1 MDTAASMN
9 SRARED
15 RPRSSKQR
23 NRQREIAETVIAEGT
38 VRIDDLAERFGVSAM
53 TIYRD
58 LDELEAQGV
67 LRKTRGQVT
76 ALASSLFESNTA
88 FRLSQNHAEKEALAH
103 AALEYI
109 EPGQAILMEDS
120 TTGVYLA
127 RLLPQRAPLTVITNF
142 LSVAHELAR
151 EPGITL
157 NILGGQYHGWC
168 DAMMGG
174 MTLDAIH
181 KIRAD
186 TFITSTSAITDDTC
200 YHQTQDTV
208 LVKKAM
214 FESAAQRILYV
225 DHTKF
230 ERRALHALLP
240 LTDFD
245 VVIVDSLTPEEHVK
259 RLRQKGIEVVVAH
272 PKDIREPRRLAAAE
286 H

>member
-1 MDTAASMN
+1 MEPMWPN
-9 SRARED
+9 VPARD
-15 RPRSSKQR
+15 GKTRSSKQR
-23 NRQREIAETVIAEGT
+23 DRQRQIAETVIAEGT
-38 VRIDDLAERFGVSAM
+38 IRIDDLADRFSVSSM

-76 ALASSLFESNTA
+76 AQASSLFESNTT
-88 FRLSQNHAEKEALAH
+88 FRLNQNQDEKEALAH
-103 AALEYI
+103 AAFELI

-127 RLLPQRAPLTVITNF
+127 CLLPQRAPLTVITNF
-142 LSVAHELAR
+142 LTVANEVAR

-157 NILGGQYHGWC
+157 HILGGQFYGWC

-174 MTLDAIH
+174 ATIDAIRNL
-181 KIRAD
+181 RAD
-186 TFITSTSAITDDTC
+186 TFITSTSAIVDDVC

-208 LVKKAM
+208 LVKRAM
-214 FESAAQRILYV
+214 FEAAAQRILYV

-230 ERRALHALLP
+230 QRRALHALLP

-245 VVIVDSLTPEEHVK
+245 VVIVDWLTPKDHLK
-259 RLRQKGIEVVVAH
+259 RLRQHGVEVIVAE
-272 PKDIREPRRLAAAE
+272 PLRGSGRADARELG
-286 H
+286 

>member
-1 MDTAASMN
+1 MAPN
-9 SRARED
+9 PPGARD
-15 RPRSSKQR
+15 ARIRTSKQR
-23 NRQREIAETVIAEGT
+23 SRQRQIAEAVIAEGT
-38 VRIDDLAERFGVSAM
+38 VRIDDLADRFGVSSM
-53 TIYRD
+53 TVHRD
-58 LDELEAQGV
+58 IDELEAQGV
-67 LRKTRGQVT
+67 VRKARGQVT
-76 ALASSLFESNTA
+76 ALASSLFESNNA
-88 FRLSQNHAEKEALAH
+88 FRLGQQQAEKEALAR
-103 AALEYI
+103 AALEFI

-127 RLLPQRAPLTVITNF
+127 RQLPRRAPLTVITNF
-142 LSVAHELAR
+142 LSVAHELMR

-157 NILGGQYHGWC
+157 NILGGQYYGWC

-174 MTLDAIH
+174 MTLDAIY

-186 TFITSTSAITDDTC
+186 TFITSTSAITDDVC

-214 FESAAQRILYV
+214 FEAAAQRILYV

-245 VVIVDSLTPEEHVK
+245 IVIVDAQTPEEHVK
-259 RLRQKGIEVVVAH
+259 RLRLNDVEVVIA
-272 PKDIREPRRLAAAE
+272 
-286 H
+286 